1 LEKLIELKPEEDE
14 LEAQLERMRAAR
26 DPNDFKNLLNNPN
39 RPKPS
44 NDDVQIGSDNS
55 DNEATPVKPVSGR
68 GSRGGRGRGSRGP
81 RGARARGK

>member
-14 LEAQLERMRAAR
+14 LEGQLERMRAAR

-44 NDDVQIGSDNS
+44 NNDVEI
-55 DNEATPVKPVSGR
+55 
-68 GSRGGRGRGSRGP
+68 
-81 RGARARGK
+81 